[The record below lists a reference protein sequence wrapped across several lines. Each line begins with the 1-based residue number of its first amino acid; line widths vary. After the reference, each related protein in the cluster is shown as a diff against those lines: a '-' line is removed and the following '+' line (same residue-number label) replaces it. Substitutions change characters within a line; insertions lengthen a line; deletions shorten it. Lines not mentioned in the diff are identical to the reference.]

1 MVSTHSE
8 VTRDLKHRLERLDV
22 MAMDGKDFAL
32 LGIGG
37 ALAYVIYQWYQQQ
50 GTLAGLLPCSTNA
63 TGQTNASAYP
73 GGVYNQPYF
82 DGYGMIPT
90 TVVIQPSMSTPA
102 PSSTPVVPGATP
114 SPTAP
119 APPAA
124 LEGQQTIRLPH
135 MVATPLVGPSITGM
149 GDLSTGQLAAFR
161 SLINLPQYKRAYS
174 RYTLMGLGSI
184 SPSMGF
190 GVRRT
195 GNIFPLG
202 SEKRIVY

>member
-1 MVSTHSE
+1 
-8 VTRDLKHRLERLDV
+8 

-32 LGIGG
+32 LSIGG
-37 ALAYVIYQWYQQQ
+37 VLAYVIYEWYKQQ

-82 DGYGMIPT
+82 DGYGPEPT
-90 TVVIQPSMSTPA
+90 TVIIQPSMSTPA

-119 APPAA
+119 AGF
-124 LEGQQTIRLPH
+124 ETIRLPH
-135 MVATPLVGPSITGM
+135 MVATPLVGPPIIAAPMPLRGTSGL

-161 SLINLPQYKRAYS
+161 SLINLPQYKQSYA

-202 SEKRIVY
+202 SEKRVVY

>member
-1 MVSTHSE
+1 
-8 VTRDLKHRLERLDV
+8 

-32 LGIGG
+32 LGAVG
-37 ALAYVIYQWYQQQ
+37 ALGYVIYQWYQQQ

-63 TGQTNASAYP
+63 IGQTNASVNA
-73 GGVYNQPYF
+73 GGVANQPYYN
-82 DGYGMIPT
+82 GYGDIPT
-90 TVVIQPSMSTPA
+90 TVVIQPSMSTPT
-102 PSSTPVVPGATP
+102 PTSTPVIPGGTP

-119 APPAA
+119 LMAV
-124 LEGQQTIRLPH
+124 EGQQTIRLPH
-135 MVATPLVGPSITGM
+135 MVATPLIARFTGL

-161 SLINLPQYKRAYS
+161 SLVNMPQYKQSYA

-184 SPSMGF
+184 SPHMGF